1 MSRKSRREDR
11 QFLASTPED
20 AAEASPYDIDED
32 EETFFKAGINKMWAQ
47 ASNDFIPCQKA
58 VEMLPAGQY
67 VIRYSDS
74 KGVFFSKKEINLDEL
89 IHLPDSAS
97 DRVLETIRDFWQRES
112 YFREFGFLWKR
123 GILLWGP
130 QGSGKTSTV
139 QQLAK
144 LVIDLGGISV
154 YCTHPHTDAIGL
166 DLLRNIE
173 PKRPLIVILE
183 DIDAIVEQH
192 GEPELLALLDGEL
205 QIDNVAFVATTN
217 YPERLDKR
225 IVNRPSRFDELI
237 KIGMPADSARETYLK
252 AKNPR
257 LNKPEAHD
265 ELMRWVQESKNFSIA
280 HLKEFIISVECFG
293 RSIEDT
299 AKRLRKMMDYKAKS
313 SDAEDRQRMGFG
325 GFNE

>member
-1 MSRKSRREDR
+1 MSRTQVSDERSFLSDGEDKE
-11 QFLASTPED
+11 TD
-20 AAEASPYDIDED
+20 TDDWG
-32 EETFFKAGINKMWAQ
+32 EEVENAVKEPAVNKMWAQ
-47 ASNDFIPCQKA
+47 SGVDFIPCQKA
-58 VEMLPAGQY
+58 VDNLPPGQY
-67 VIRYSDS
+67 VVRYSDS
-74 KGVFFSKKEINLDEL
+74 KGIHFSKKEINLDDL
-89 IHLPDSAS
+89 ISLPDSAS
-97 DRVLETIRDFWQRES
+97 ETVLDNIREFWGREK

-144 LVIDLGGISV
+144 QVIDLGGISV
-154 YCTHPHTDAIGL
+154 YCTHPHNDSLGL

-173 PKRPLIVILE
+173 PTRPAIVILE

-192 GEPELLALLDGEL
+192 GEHELLALLDGEL
-205 QIDNVAFVATTN
+205 QIDNVVFVATTN

-237 KIGMPADSARETYLK
+237 KIGMPSDAARAVYLQ

-257 LNKPEAHD
+257 LGMPKHEGELSQWVEA
-265 ELMRWVQESKNFSIA
+265 SNGFSIA

-293 RSIEDT
+293 RTIDET
-299 AKRLRKMMDYKAKS
+299 AKRLRSMMDIKRS
-313 SDAEDRQRMGFG
+313 SDHDREGNFGFVDRD
-325 GFNE
+325 